1 MCGVYIFIK
10 GEVIFLRDI
19 FRDGMVFGLGCVI
32 LYVDDYGVKY
42 VVMRIIEYR
51 GSLIWRSLFMGI
63 VWIV

>member
-42 VVMRIIEYR
+42 VVKRIIEYR